1 MWQNRT
7 IMTINRSGQSDVY
20 THLIACKESFIPP
33 LDSYVDIKDYSYKLF
48 NYSTRIEVYIED
60 TLAGLAALYINK
72 DRQSA
77 YVTNFSVIP
86 EYQRQGIAGRLLE
99 MSKEYVVANKL
110 TFLDLDVFLVNHRAV
125 SFYKRHGFIEVE
137 KDDIKLKA
145 RWLKQE

>member
-20 THLIACKESFIPP
+20 THLISCKESFIPP

-48 NYSTRIEVYIED
+48 NHSTRIEVYIEG

-72 DRQSA
+72 ERQSA
-77 YVTNFSVIP
+77 YLTNFSVIP
-86 EYQRQGIAGRLLE
+86 AHQRQGVASRLLE
-99 MSKEYVVANKL
+99 MSKEYIVENRL
-110 TFLDLDVFLVNHRAV
+110 TFLELEVFLLNHKAI
-125 SFYKRHGFIEVE
+125 SFYKKHGFIEVE

-145 RWLKQE
+145 RWSEKQ